1 MPTICLLLKYFATVL
16 TKTQQII
23 AFPCHRP
30 NEGLLW
36 HWLALEM
43 ILNTWDNTV
52 VDASAETGAV
62 ADDVLPPCKQI
73 YHLHTITINK

>member
-1 MPTICLLLKYFATVL
+1 
-16 TKTQQII
+16 
-23 AFPCHRP
+23 
-30 NEGLLW
+30 
-36 HWLALEM
+36 M